1 MSAVPTVLGIV
12 PLNEPHLY
20 AYLMW
25 TDIPMGVF
33 FEVAMDALPP
43 RIPVALVDD
52 HTLLRNMLGTMIG
65 NMPEYEMVL
74 DAANGAEFVKAM
86 ETSGTH
92 IAVAVVDLHMP
103 VMDGYETIAW
113 LHKHRP
119 GTRVLALTFERTQ
132 QAMDRAIR
140 AGACGFV
147 LKDAS
152 YPEFKHALD
161 QVATRGHYTSGLVLE
176 KQKDCRALPPGHL
189 PLTDRE
195 LEFIRL
201 ACDPREMTH
210 DTIAELMGVHRRTVD
225 GFRNAA
231 FAKLEVK
238 TRAGMVF
245 MAVQCG
251 LVPG

>member
-1 MSAVPTVLGIV
+1 
-12 PLNEPHLY
+12 
-20 AYLMW
+20 
-25 TDIPMGVF
+25 
-33 FEVAMDALPP
+33 MDAPP
-43 RIPVALVDD
+43 LRIPVALVDD

-103 VMDGYETIAW
+103 VMDGYEAIAW

-132 QAMDRAIR
+132 QAMDRALQ

-161 QVATRGHYTSGLVLE
+161 QVATRGYYTNGLVLE
-176 KQKDCRALPPGHL
+176 DAPQEFRELPPGRM

-201 ACDPREMTH
+201 ACDPRELTH
-210 DTIAELMGVHRRTVD
+210 ETIAELMDVHRRTVD
-225 GFRNAA
+225 GYRNSA
-231 FAKLEVK
+231 FAKLGVK
-238 TRAGMVF
+238 TRAGMVL
-245 MAVQCG
+245 MAVQIG